1 MTLDPIDRSAPNVSL
16 EQADG
21 QSIAIDRLWQHRT
34 VVLVFLRHFG

>member
-1 MTLDPIDRSAPNVSL
+1 MTLDPTQKSAPNVSL

-21 QSIAIDRLWQHRT
+21 QTLAIDRLWQDRT